1 MIRVYYLVICVSAF
15 VTGWGLSSGNVK
27 ATLIGMVVALS
38 CWIVTD
44 EDF

>member
-1 MIRVYYLVICVSAF
+1 MTQTLYLVICVSAF
-15 VTGWGLSSGNVK
+15 VTGWGLSSGDVK
-27 ATLIGMVVALS
+27 ATTIGMVVALS